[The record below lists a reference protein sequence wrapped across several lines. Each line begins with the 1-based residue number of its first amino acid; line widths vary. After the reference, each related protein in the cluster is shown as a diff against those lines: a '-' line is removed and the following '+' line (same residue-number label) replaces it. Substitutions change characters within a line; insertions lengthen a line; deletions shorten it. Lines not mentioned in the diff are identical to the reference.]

1 MLGRRI
7 GFWFA
12 VAGVAAITPTVINL
26 AADSKL
32 GQVAPGLKILNSY
45 NTRANG

>member
-26 AADSKL
+26 AAKL